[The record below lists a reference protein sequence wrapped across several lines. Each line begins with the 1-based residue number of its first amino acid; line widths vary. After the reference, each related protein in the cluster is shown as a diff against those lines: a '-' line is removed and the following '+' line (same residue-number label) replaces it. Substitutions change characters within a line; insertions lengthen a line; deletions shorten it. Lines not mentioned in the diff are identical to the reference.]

1 MHAWRNRLIDEDFDG
16 LMNANDDDETRHHHQ
31 GEKSLRSRGRGDDD
45 DDDDSDDVDDDNDDV
60 VTTNNNKLELLHT
73 NTRVPEFAFGG
84 QWGATRNQA
93 KLNEH
98 TSPTFGCHA
107 TTSMHIKNPDTDKL
121 EVLVAWFGGSYE
133 GAEDVGIWTARR
145 DEETGMWTKPK

>member
-1 MHAWRNRLIDEDFDG
+1 MTN
-16 LMNANDDDETRHHHQ
+16 NN
-31 GEKSLRSRGRGDDD
+31 
-45 DDDDSDDVDDDNDDV
+45 NNNNN
-60 VTTNNNKLELLHT
+60 NNNKLELHT
-73 NTRVPEFAFGG
+73 LTRVPEFAFGG

-133 GAEDVGIWTARR
+133 GAGRR
-145 DEETGMWTKPK
+145 HLDSEERRKRPGCGRNQS